1 MSSYNLRQIDRELWM
16 RIKGHAKL
24 ESVTET
30 HLVERIL
37 RAWLDVPDMDQMID
51 KDAHESLRFD
61 DNKE

>member
-24 ESVTET
+24 ERVTET

-37 RAWLDVPDMDQMID
+37 RAWLNLQRPAVAP
-51 KDAHESLRFD
+51 EVGSLRFD